1 MKYTIEVDDR
11 FWPVLFPEWDQWDDD
26 RRREAMVQQVEVIN
40 DEFLKGPK
48 DLIVLRK
55 TYDDLLGE
63 ASSYIQISPLVSSEG
78 VARIQAEREEQRAKH
93 GFSDAHDDALDGG
106 ELETAAIAVL
116 TEDAS
121 WWPEH
126 MDQQLFMRATEKD
139 TQGRLAVAGALI
151 AAELDRIDRQLAR
164 QGGPKLVGTTLPPV
178 GTCLKLRPDAVVIAG
193 WPRLSP
199 DMVQYLESLADRTL
213 HVQRAELRG
222 DEVWVQVGTAADVLI
237 PLACCTIIHD
247 EQTTN

>member
-1 MKYTIEVDDR
+1 MKYVITIDER
-11 FWPVLFPEWDQWDDD
+11 FWPLLEPDWECLTDE
-26 RRREAMVQQVEVIN
+26 RRRYRMERFMDAL
-40 DEFLKGPK
+40 DAALKDGSTGAYVTAK
-48 DLIVLRK
+48 L
-55 TYDDLLGE
+55 YDLLTDE
-63 ASSYIQISPLVSSEG
+63 AKEYITISPLVTSEG
-78 VARIQAEREEQRAKH
+78 IARIQEEREEQRAKH

-116 TEDAS
+116 TEDPS
-121 WWPEH
+121 WWPER

-151 AAELDRIDRQLAR
+151 AAELDRIERQLAR
-164 QGGPKLVGTTLPPV
+164 QGGPKPVGTTLPPV
-178 GTCLKLRPDAVVIAG
+178 GTCLKLRPDAVAIAG
-193 WPRLSP
+193 WPSLSA

-222 DEVWVQVGTAADVLI
+222 EEVWVQVGTAADVLI

>member
-1 MKYTIEVDDR
+1 MKYVITIDDR
-11 FWPVLFPEWDQWDDD
+11 FWTRLNQGWKSYTAE
-26 RRREAMVQQVEVIN
+26 QQRQMQEDFLRKLE
-40 DEFLKGPK
+40 DEFLKGPADRLLVPK
-48 DLIVLRK
+48 F
-55 TYDDLLGE
+55 YDTLTDE
-63 ASSYIQISPLVSSEG
+63 ARAYIQISPLVSSEG

-121 WWPEH
+121 WWPER

-151 AAELDRIDRQLAR
+151 AAELDRIERQLAR

-193 WPRLSP
+193 WPRLSA

-222 DEVWVQVGTAADVLI
+222 DDVWVQVGTAADVLI
-237 PLACCTIIHD
+237 PLAYCTIIHD